1 MQLEI
6 SAHHEAGHIIMTYL
20 NGYRCKGFYLKGDGD
35 GASALDFGTDK
46 ELVSAIFTSLD
57 DGNTFNSLPKTVKI
71 KTPQVAGK
79 VIEIILGGPVAE
91 SIFTKGMGVN
101 STNSVEVTGEDAKNA
116 DAVEHILR
124 SLQIINDLPL
134 LDSEIQRTYEIFV
147 KSPEIQ
153 NAVNK
158 LANEV
163 LANQDH
169 MLSQEE
175 LESVLDD
182 IGFLDYVKDIQQ

>member
-1 MQLEI
+1 MELEI
-6 SAHHEAGHIIMTYL
+6 SAHHEAGHIVMTYL
-20 NGYRCKGFYLKGDGD
+20 NGYRCKGFYLKGDG
-35 GASALDFGTDK
+35 ASALDFGTEK
-46 ELVSAIFTSLD
+46 ELVSAIFTSID
-57 DGNTFNSLPKTVKI
+57 EGDAFNTLPNTEKI

-79 VIEIILGGPVAE
+79 VIEIILGGLVAE
-91 SIFTKGMGVN
+91 SIFTKVMGVN
-101 STNSVEVTGEDAKNA
+101 STNSVEVSGEDAKNV

-124 SLQIINDLPL
+124 SLRMINNLPL
-134 LDSEIQRTYEIFV
+134 LDSEIQSTYEVFV

-175 LESVLDD
+175 LESVLED
-182 IGFLDYVKDIQQ
+182 IGFLDYLKDIQR